1 MPSWAIKVCIGIGVI
16 ALSGIVAVA
25 TMGTSLA
32 CNGLT
37 MLYGAVTGALIG
49 AASGAVFGALLGA
62 AMEGLRTGT
71 LEGALRGAKKGAVNG
86 AADGFMWGAIGGAVS
101 GAINGRF
108 CFVAGTLVMTKEGY
122 KAIEKI
128 EEGEEVLS
136 YNENLG
142 IFEYKEVVEVYKNE
156 TKELSHIKTKKDEI
170 VSTPGHSILTS
181 EGWKKA
187 KDIKVNDLIKTKEG
201 YERVIEVYSEELEEV
216 ENVYN
221 LNVLG
226 YHTYVVGYGLLV
238 VHNQN
243 CSNQKNQHQIRDND
257 YRATINLGETER
269 PHAHIFKKDTNVG
282 RVFKDGK
289 MDKSLSKNRSA
300 MKFVKKH
307 YEEIIKLIGA
317 FYGKR

>member
-1 MPSWAIKVCIGIGVI
+1 
-16 ALSGIVAVA
+16 
-25 TMGTSLA
+25 
-32 CNGLT
+32 
-37 MLYGAVTGALIG
+37 
-49 AASGAVFGALLGA
+49 
-62 AMEGLRTGT
+62 MEGLRTGT

-257 YRATINLGETER
+257 YRATINPGETER